1 MPPLI
6 MQVCDGDVQNVR
18 LACVCFD
25 SKAGDVWSQLWL
37 CTGQVAQQPLP
48 PHVCNNT
55 PLVMTLPRLLL
66 NCDLWC
72 SHNE

>member
-6 MQVCDGDVQNVR
+6 MQVGDTDVQNVR

-37 CTGQVAQQPLP
+37 CTGQVAEQPFP
-48 PHVCNNT
+48 PHICYNT
-55 PLVMTLPRLLL
+55 LLVIALPRQR
-66 NCDLWC
+66 CDLL
-72 SHNE
+72 